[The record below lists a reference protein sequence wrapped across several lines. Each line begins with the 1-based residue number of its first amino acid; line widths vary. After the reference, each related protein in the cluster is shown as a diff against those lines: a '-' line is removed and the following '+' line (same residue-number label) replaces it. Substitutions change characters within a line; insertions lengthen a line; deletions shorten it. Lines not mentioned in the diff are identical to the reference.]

1 MKTKVPW
8 TKTMLDKFIDECLLT
23 EDEERILRTRI
34 AGWTIVKQS
43 MEFGISTSSISRIIR
58 ELRRKYIQIQ
68 PKFPDIFP
76 VIKMNIYEL
85 ALDSTTLQE
94 AAQCKHILDEFT
106 TSCGKD
112 VRHMTADEIIVCQK
126 NCPYDDFYLIKK

>member
-8 TKTMLDKFIDECLLT
+8 TKTMLDKFIEECLLT

-76 VIKMNIYEL
+76 EIKMNIYEL
-85 ALDSTTLQE
+85 ALDSATLQE

-112 VRHMTADEIIVCQK
+112 VRQMTADEIITCQK

>member
-43 MEFGISTSSISRIIR
+43 LEFRY
-58 ELRRKYIQIQ
+58 KYI
-68 PKFPDIFP
+68 
-76 VIKMNIYEL
+76 
-85 ALDSTTLQE
+85 
-94 AAQCKHILDEFT
+94 
-106 TSCGKD
+106 
-112 VRHMTADEIIVCQK
+112 
-126 NCPYDDFYLIKK
+126 FYI

>member
-8 TKTMLDKFIDECLLT
+8 TKTMLDKFIEECLLT

-76 VIKMNIYEL
+76 VIKMSIYEL
-85 ALDSTTLQE
+85 ALDSETLQE
-94 AAQCKHILDEFT
+94 AAQCGNLLDKFT
-106 TSCGKD
+106 TKCGRNAKD
-112 VRHMTADEIIVCQK
+112 MTAEEIIHCQK
-126 NCPYDDFYLIKK
+126 NCPYDDFYK